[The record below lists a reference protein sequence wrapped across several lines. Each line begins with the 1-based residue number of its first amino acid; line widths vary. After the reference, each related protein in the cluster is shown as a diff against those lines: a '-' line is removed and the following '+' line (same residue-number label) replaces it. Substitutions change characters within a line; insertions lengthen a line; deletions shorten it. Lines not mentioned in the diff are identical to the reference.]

1 MTIQTIVVPD
11 LGGVETVEVIELGL
25 SPGDS
30 IEVEDSL
37 LVLESDKATMDI
49 PSPAAGALVKYLV
62 AEGATVK
69 VGDAIAEIEVAGE
82 AAAEVVAASESEEVE
97 QVAHEPAAE
106 VVSEAASEASSVEVA
121 ASSTAEQMILVPDIG
136 SDDKVELIEI
146 SIAVGDEINEGDTLV
161 VLESDKATMD
171 VPSTHSGKV
180 LKILVAEGDKLG
192 TGDAVALF
200 EVVADIAPP
209 VAEKPVVE
217 EPVAEKPVI
226 DESVIEKPVIKEP
239 VIKEQGAKVAAAA
252 PAETAAVKAA
262 PAADAIQSAPG
273 QPAQPA
279 SVTVEPVA
287 APDGVSIYAGPAV
300 RLIARELG
308 VSLSDVP
315 GSGPRGRILKDD
327 VSNFVKQVMKKKDVP
342 AAATVGSGIP
352 AVPAIDFSQ
361 FGKIEELAMSKI
373 QKLTAAN
380 MQRNW
385 LNVPHVTHFDDA
397 DITELE
403 AFRKG
408 LKAEGEKRGV
418 RVTPVAFLIKA
429 IGAAL
434 EANPEFNRSLAADG
448 QNLIQKHY
456 CHVGMAVDT
465 PRGLVVPVIR
475 DVNEKGIWDIS
486 AEISLLAGKAR
497 DGKLKPAEMQGGCFT
512 LSSLGAIGGNGFTP
526 IVNAPEVGILGVSK
540 SQIKPVW
547 DGAEFVPRLLLPM
560 ALSYDHRAI
569 NGGDAG
575 RFMTHLVKLLSDI
588 RYLAL

>member
-146 SIAVGDEINEGDTLV
+146 SIAVGDEVNEGDTLV

-200 EVVADIAPP
+200 EVVADA
-209 VAEKPVVE
+209 ASPVVE

-226 DESVIEKPVIKEP
+226 KEP
-239 VIKEQGAKVAAAA
+239 VIKEPGAKVAAAAAA

-279 SVTVEPVA
+279 SVAAEPVA

-327 VSNFVKQVMKKKDVP
+327 VSNFVKQVMKNKDVP

-385 LNVPHVTHFDDA
+385 LNVPHVTQFDDA